1 MMFIKFKTFICLGIC
16 FFCFCYSNSHGQKI
30 NPFERPGSRQPK
42 PPPIIRPAPPPP
54 APKSINPNIELRG
67 IFKFRDEWHFSLFN
81 RGTNKGEWLKI
92 GESFDEGRVEIEGF
106 NPETDE
112 LKLRG
117 GISLTLKNSN
127 KSVLPVPS
135 GQPVK
140 KPSKSQRVVTAPRL
154 PSPGARPRAITI
166 PARVNSPSKK

>member
-1 MMFIKFKTFICLGIC
+1 
-16 FFCFCYSNSHGQKI
+16 
-30 NPFERPGSRQPK
+30 
-42 PPPIIRPAPPPP
+42 
-54 APKSINPNIELRG
+54 
-67 IFKFRDEWHFSLFN
+67 
-81 RGTNKGEWLKI
+81 
-92 GESFDEGRVEIEGF
+92 
-106 NPETDE
+106 

-154 PSPGARPRAITI
+154 PSPGARPRTITI
-166 PARVNSPSKK
+166 PARVNSPPKK